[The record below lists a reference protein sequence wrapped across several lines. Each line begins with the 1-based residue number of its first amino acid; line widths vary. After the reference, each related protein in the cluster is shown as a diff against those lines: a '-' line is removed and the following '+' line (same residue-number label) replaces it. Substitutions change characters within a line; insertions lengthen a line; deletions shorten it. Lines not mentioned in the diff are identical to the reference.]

1 MKCKN
6 FSDPVLRVFYL
17 FYFLLYSQRVFLFE
31 EREWEKGGREGGDWP
46 LRTGIADKK
55 RKVERDTET
64 ETNRQ
69 ADEREKESRWERK
82 AQKTAWLFWET
93 KGKYSALHFSTLLFL
108 ILLLNPY
115 KYQTYFMSFHLL
127 FFYFY

>member
-1 MKCKN
+1 MG
-6 FSDPVLRVFYL
+6 
-17 FYFLLYSQRVFLFE
+17 
-31 EREWEKGGREGGDWP
+31 KGGEGRGDWP